1 MSVRLS
7 PSRLAHRALLALAL
21 IGTLA
26 LGGCAVG
33 PDRRDPL
40 EPFNRGVMRFN
51 DELDNAVVK
60 PVATAYRDV
69 VPAPVRTS
77 VNNFFGN
84 LSDVWSLVNSAA
96 QFKLRDATESL
107 MRVSVNTV
115 FGLYGV
121 LDLASE
127 IGLERHRE
135 DFGQTL
141 GHYGVP
147 TGPYLVLPLL
157 GPSTLRDAAALITV
171 DLRADPLQ
179 QIDPAD
185 TRGALVGLRIIDARA
200 NFLRASSVVDM
211 VSFDRYTFVRD
222 AHLQRRRAEVFE
234 GEPPEIPE
242 EPKE

>member
-1 MSVRLS
+1 MKLR
-7 PSRLAHRALLALAL
+7 PSRQAHRAILAMALL
-21 IGTLA
+21 GSLA
-26 LGGCAVG
+26 LGGCATG

-40 EPFNRGVMRFN
+40 ENFNRGVLRFN
-51 DELDNAVVK
+51 DQVDNAVLK
-60 PVATAYRDV
+60 PVATAYRDT
-69 VPAPVRTS
+69 VPRPVRTGI
-77 VNNFFGN
+77 NNFFGN
-84 LSDVWSLVNSAA
+84 LSDIWSTVNSLA
-96 QFKLRDATESL
+96 QLKIRDATENL

-157 GPSTLRDAAALITV
+157 GPSTLRDTAALGV
-171 DLRADPLQ
+171 DWRGDPVTHV
-179 QIDPAD
+179 DPTD
-185 TRGALVGLRIIDARA
+185 TRGPLIGLRIIDTRA
-200 NFLRASSVVDM
+200 NLLRATSVVDEI
-211 VSFDRYTFVRD
+211 SLDRYTFIRD

-234 GEPPEIPE
+234 GEPPQLPE